1 MPMYCVAA
9 LLEQASTTRAMS
21 IPTEAHQRWQAP
33 RRRQHLEPQRPC
45 HVARQQIN
53 LFVADGCSLGAHRPA
68 ADIDHLV
75 AQYALPFALILLQDQ
90 AVYRSPYEKTVVF
103 FEFSLCLSRAYL
115 GKKIHFMYKFKWLKT
130 TVFLPVAGNVTSSSY
145 ADASASASAPPAP
158 AAPVRGSTPVPLS
171 TPKATG
177 VP

>member
-90 AVYRSPYEKTVVF
+90 AVYRSPYEKNGSLFRVF
-103 FEFSLCLSRAYL
+103 PMFVPSLS
-115 GKKIHFMYKFKWLKT
+115 W
-130 TVFLPVAGNVTSSSY
+130 
-145 ADASASASAPPAP
+145 
-158 AAPVRGSTPVPLS
+158 
-171 TPKATG
+171 
-177 VP
+177 